1 LPNTKKRSQALAQP
15 EADSPAADRI
25 IGAAFSAFMKKGYTE
40 TSMLEIATRARLSK
54 RDLYAA
60 FRSKQAV
67 LLACIT
73 QRAER
78 MRLPAD
84 LPEPTSRATLAATLA
99 AFGATVI
106 REVCEP
112 AVAAMYRLA
121 IAEAERA
128 PDVAATLSASRLASR
143 DALERLVVRA
153 QAAGVLDAGE
163 PRRMVERFFAL
174 LWGDLLVDRL
184 LTAAPVPSAGE
195 IEQRAKDAGA
205 TFLELYSG
213 RQAGARR

>member
-1 LPNTKKRSQALAQP
+1 LPNTKKRSPARP
-15 EADSPAADRI
+15 RPDADNPAADRI
-25 IGAAFSAFMKKGYTE
+25 IGAAFSAFMKNGYTE
-40 TSMLEIATRARLSK
+40 TSMLEIATRAKLSK

-84 LPEPTSRATLAATLA
+84 LPEPTSRAVLAAMLA

-121 IAEAERA
+121 IAEAERS
-128 PDVAATLSASRLASR
+128 PDVAATLGASRQASR
-143 DALERLVVRA
+143 DALERFLVRA

-184 LTAAPVPSAGE
+184 LAAAPAPTAGA
-195 IEQRAKDAGA
+195 IEQRAKDAAA

-213 RQAGARR
+213 RQIGAPF